1 MTGARRA
8 RRDQP
13 ALRKWGWLVAVV
25 GLAVTA
31 TGVYLEYSDRPVAAD
46 PAIVSRPPST
56 QQPPSN
62 TKKSTA
68 TPRPSGTPTKSTTKR
83 PRESTPKKPA
93 PGRPYRIVV
102 PKLEVSAS
110 VIGIKASG
118 GALNPPSDPKV
129 IGWWSEGA
137 QPGAK
142 KGSAVMTGHTV
153 HTGGGAFDDLD
164 QLAQGD
170 TVLIT
175 TNNGS
180 LRYEVDSVTTYRK
193 QALAKHAA
201 EVFDQ
206 GVNGRLVLITCEDWN
221 GSVYLSNEVVVAHRA
236 A

>member
-13 ALRKWGWLVAVV
+13 ALRKWGWLVGVV
-25 GLAVTA
+25 GLAVAA

-46 PAIVSRPPST
+46 PSIVSPPPT
-56 QQPPSN
+56 QQIPTNKKKTTPKPSS
-62 TKKSTA
+62 TPSSTA
-68 TPRPSGTPTKSTTKR
+68 TKKPRA
-83 PRESTPKKPA
+83 STPSKPA
-93 PGRPYRIVV
+93 PGRPNRIVV
-102 PKLEVSAS
+102 PKLEMSAS
-110 VIGIKASG
+110 VIGIKSSG
-118 GALNPPSDPKV
+118 GALNPPSNPKV

-137 QPGAK
+137 EPGAK

-164 QLAQGD
+164 QLSQGD

-175 TNNGS
+175 TDKGS

-193 QALAKHAA
+193 QALAKHAG

-221 GSVYLSNEVVVAHRA
+221 GSVYLSNAVVVAHRA